1 MIQGVLIMLMN
12 SQNDRG
18 PKRIVQK
25 AAINIF
31 FIIHI
36 LSNHLI
42 NQVVLMQWTFCVD
55 INWFSEE
62 KNRFCVSS
70 FLCSCKFICSYW
82 NVTKMIYIHQHMA
95 TYQRNL
101 WDFLSYYF
109 FPVTQ
114 WLYLSLCA
122 PWTVEQIKISLI
134 PTDGRHISRGT
145 LILYI
150 LLHG

>member
-1 MIQGVLIMLMN
+1 MLMN

-55 INWFSEE
+55 I
-62 KNRFCVSS
+62 
-70 FLCSCKFICSYW
+70 
-82 NVTKMIYIHQHMA
+82 
-95 TYQRNL
+95 
-101 WDFLSYYF
+101 DFLKK
-109 FPVTQ
+109 
-114 WLYLSLCA
+114 
-122 PWTVEQIKISLI
+122 KIVFV
-134 PTDGRHISRGT
+134 
-145 LILYI
+145 
-150 LLHG
+150 